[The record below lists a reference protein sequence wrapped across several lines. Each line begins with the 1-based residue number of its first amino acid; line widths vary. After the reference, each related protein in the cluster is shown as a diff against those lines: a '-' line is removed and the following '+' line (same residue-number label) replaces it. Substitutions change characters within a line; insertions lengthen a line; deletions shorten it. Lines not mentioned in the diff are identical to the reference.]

1 MPSILAR
8 RTDDLSVVLLTF
20 QGARLISLSP
30 TAIPPNS
37 VPDSEMPWISPGW
50 IDLQVNG
57 YEGLDFAHMHASDVS
72 EVTTRLTADGVTRY
86 LPTITTNSF
95 EVTRNALAR
104 IAEALRE
111 SPKQALA
118 IPGIHLEGPYI
129 SREDGPRGAHPKTYC
144 REYSWDE
151 FVAWQ
156 DAVEGKV
163 RLLTLS
169 PEYPGAPEFIRKV
182 VSTGVVVAIGHTAA
196 NSEQI
201 AAAVDAGATLSTHLG
216 NGCHAILPRHPNYL
230 WDQLANDGLMS
241 SLIADGFH
249 LPPTTLKS
257 MIRAKGVERC
267 ILISDVTSL
276 AGVPP
281 GRYETG
287 LGEVE
292 VLEDGRL
299 VVAGQRTLLAGA
311 ALPLEVG
318 VANAMNFAG
327 VSLPEAISLVTT
339 NPAKLIGLTAPAF
352 NDGRGD
358 FVLFAVK
365 GEHPRQRIGIIG
377 TIQGGELVYFS

>member
-1 MPSILAR
+1 MEMPSLLAR
-8 RTDDLSVVLLTF
+8 RIDDQSVVLLTF
-20 QGARLISLSP
+20 KGSRLISISP
-30 TAIPPNS
+30 AEAQGDLEI
-37 VPDSEMPWISPGW
+37 PWISPGW

-57 YEGLDFAHMHASDVS
+57 YEGLDFAAMHAADVA

-95 EVTRNALAR
+95 ETTHGALKR
-104 IAEALRE
+104 IAQALRE
-111 SPKQALA
+111 SPKQAFC

-129 SREDGPRGAHPKTYC
+129 SRVDGPRGAHPLAHC

-156 DAVEGKV
+156 EAAEGKI

-169 PEYPGAPEFIRKV
+169 PEYRGAAEFISRV
-182 VSTGVVVAIGHTAA
+182 VATGVVVAIGHTAA

-201 AAAVDAGATLSTHLG
+201 SAAVGAGATLSTHLG
-216 NGCHAILPRHPNYL
+216 NGSHAILPRHPNYI
-230 WDQLANDGLMS
+230 WDQLADDRLMA

-249 LPPTTLKS
+249 LPPATLKS
-257 MIRAKGVERC
+257 MIKAKGLERC

-281 GRYETG
+281 GRYDTG

-327 VSLPEAISLVTT
+327 LNLPQAISLVTQ
-339 NPAKLIGLTAPAF
+339 NPARLLGLATPSLD
-352 NDGRGD
+352 DGRGD
-358 FVLFAVK
+358 LVLLMIR
-365 GEHPRQRIGIIG
+365 GEAPRQRIHIVG

>member
-1 MPSILAR
+1 MPSLLVR

-20 QGARLISLSP
+20 QGARLISITP
-30 TAIPPNS
+30 TAT
-37 VPDSEMPWISPGW
+37 VPDVETPWISPGW

-57 YEGLDFAHMHASDVS
+57 YEGLDFAHQHASDVA

-95 EVTRNALAR
+95 DVTRAALAR
-104 IAEALRE
+104 IAGALRE
-111 SPKQALA
+111 SSKQAFA

-129 SREDGPRGAHPKTYC
+129 SREDGPRGAHPKMHA

-156 DAVEGKV
+156 EAAEGRI

-169 PEYPGAPEFIRKV
+169 PEYPGAAAFIRKV
-182 VSTGVVVAIGHTAA
+182 IDAGVVVAIGHTAA
-196 NSEQI
+196 SGDQI

-216 NGCHAILPRHPNYL
+216 NGCHATLPRHPNYL
-230 WDQLANDGLMS
+230 WEQLANDGLMT

-249 LPPTTLKS
+249 LPPATLKS

-311 ALPLEVG
+311 ALPMEVG

-327 VSLPEAISLVTT
+327 LSLSEAISLVTA
-339 NPAKLIGLTAPAF
+339 NPAKLLGLTPPSF
-352 NDGRGD
+352 TDGRGD
-358 FVLFAVK
+358 FVLFNLR
-365 GEHPRQRIGIIG
+365 GECPRQRIHILG

>member
-1 MPSILAR
+1 LETPSLLAR

-20 QGARLISLSP
+20 EGTRLLAVSP
-30 TAIPPNS
+30 TVSSN
-37 VPDSEMPWISPGW
+37 DLDLPWISPGW

-57 YEGLDFAHMHASDVS
+57 YEGLDFAAMHASDVA

-95 EVTRNALAR
+95 ETTRDALSR
-104 IAEALRE
+104 IANALRE
-111 SPKQALA
+111 SPKQAFS

-129 SREDGPRGAHPKTYC
+129 SREDGPRGAHPRIHC

-151 FVAWQ
+151 FLAWQ
-156 DAVEGKV
+156 DVADGNI

-169 PEYPGAPEFIRKV
+169 PEYPGADIFIQKV
-182 VSTGVVVAIGHTAA
+182 VKSGVIVAIGHTAA
-196 NSEQI
+196 SSQQI
-201 AAAVDAGATLSTHLG
+201 AAAVDAGATFSTHLG
-216 NGCHAILPRHPNYL
+216 NGCHAQLPRHPNYL
-230 WDQLANDGLMS
+230 WDQLANDRLMAS
-241 SLIADGFH
+241 FIADGFH
-249 LPPTTLKS
+249 VPPSTLKA
-257 MIRAKGVERC
+257 MIRAKGVERSV
-267 ILISDVTSL
+267 LISDVTSL

-311 ALPLEVG
+311 ALPLELG
-318 VANAMNFAG
+318 VANVMNFAE
-327 VSLPEAISLVTT
+327 LTLQQAITLVTD
-339 NPAKLIGLTAPAF
+339 NPARLLGLPPPRLK
-352 NDGRGD
+352 DGRGD
-358 FVLFAVK
+358 LVLFFVR
-365 GEHPRQRIGIIG
+365 GDLPRRQVQILG